1 MDKSDAPDLIA
12 QLQRVEHFKRL
23 PEVDVR
29 AIVTAG
35 RVRRFAAGETL
46 FAEGAPCAGMFV
58 LLTGQVHL
66 RKLGPQGQESILA
79 VIEPVIMFN
88 EVAVLDGGANLTT
101 AVAAQDCTV
110 WQIGCDRFQAL
121 LARYPMIGLG
131 LLRVLARRNRF
142 LVSQVEDLS
151 FRTVQ
156 ARAAKLLLD
165 LSDTGAQPIDRRKHP
180 NHELAARIA
189 TVPEAFSRALNAFKR
204 TGCLTC
210 TRSAI
215 AVHFIEDLAAL
226 AERSGSTPRTGSSPH
241 LLA

>member
-1 MDKSDAPDLIA
+1 MPDLPDLII
-12 QLQRVEHFKRL
+12 QLQHVEHFKRL
-23 PEVDVR
+23 PEADVR

-35 RVRRFAAGETL
+35 RVRRFAAGETI

-101 AVAAQDCTV
+101 AVAAHDCTV
-110 WQIGCDRFQAL
+110 WQIGCDNFQTL

-131 LLRVLARRNRF
+131 LLRILAVRNRL
-142 LVSQVEDLS
+142 LVSQYEDLS

-156 ARAAKLLLD
+156 GRAAKLLLD
-165 LSDTGAQPIDRRKHP
+165 LSDCGAHPIDRRKHP

-204 TGCLTC
+204 TGCLTS
-210 TRSAI
+210 TRTAI
-215 AVHFIEDLAAL
+215 AVHCIEDLAAL
-226 AERSGSTPRTGSSPH
+226 AERRSVI
-241 LLA
+241 LKE